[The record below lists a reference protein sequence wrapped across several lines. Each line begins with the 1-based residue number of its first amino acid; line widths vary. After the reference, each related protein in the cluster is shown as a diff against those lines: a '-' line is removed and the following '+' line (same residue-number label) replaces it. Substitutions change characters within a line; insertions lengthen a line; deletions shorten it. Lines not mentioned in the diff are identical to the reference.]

1 MCGKFTDTKFYIP
14 SRCPK
19 SIIQLERTLEG
30 EPEDLGFSGGAR
42 SDSQRLR
49 GLTPALEITG
59 CSPRPL
65 EKIQPKS
72 TLHLWST
79 H

>member
-1 MCGKFTDTKFYIP
+1 MDIKFYIP

-30 EPEDLGFSGGAR
+30 EPEDLGFSGGAE
-42 SDSQRLR
+42 SDSQGLR
-49 GLTPALEITG
+49 GLNPALEPLSSNS

-65 EKIQPKS
+65 EKVQPRS
-72 TLHLWST
+72 TPHVWST